1 MSYFPDR
8 IIYRG
13 RFAPSPTGALHI
25 GSLLCAVAS
34 YLDARS
40 QGGVWLVRIDDIDP
54 PRELPGATDAIL
66 RSLEIHG
73 LQWDESVLLQSTRL
87 PAYQEVL
94 DQLARKQALYPCTC
108 SRKQSRTELKL
119 YSGHCRNDSFPCHQP
134 HAVRVRLNSPGI
146 VFEDRVQGH
155 CEFLPDLDID
165 DFVVRR
171 RDGYFS
177 YQLAAMV
184 DDLYQN
190 ISHVVRGVDLLDSS
204 ARQLYLML
212 LLDEQGP
219 QYAHIPV
226 LVNAQQQKLSKQN
239 LASALDDQKAVANLL
254 YCLRKLE
261 QPVPADV
268 APAQVT
274 ELLQW
279 AAKNWRPERIPAT
292 LSIAL

>member
-1 MSYFPDR
+1 MPHSAGR

-40 QGGVWLVRIDDIDP
+40 QNGVWLVRIDDIDP
-54 PRELPGATDAIL
+54 PRELPGAADAIL
-66 RSLEIHG
+66 RSLEAHG
-73 LQWDESVLLQSTRL
+73 LQWDEPVLLQSTRL
-87 PAYQEVL
+87 PAYQETL
-94 DQLARKQALYPCTC
+94 DQLAQKQALYPCTC

-119 YSGHCRNDSFPCHQP
+119 YSGHCRNCSLPCHKA
-134 HAVRVRLNSPGI
+134 HAVRVRLNSSGT
-146 VFEDRVQGH
+146 VFEDRIQGR
-155 CEFLPDLDID
+155 CEFLPDVDID

-177 YQLAAMV
+177 YQLAATT
-184 DDLYQN
+184 DDLFQK

-204 ARQLYLML
+204 ARQLYLMNL
-212 LLDEQGP
+212 LGEPAP

-226 LVNAQQQKLSKQN
+226 LINTQQQKLSKQN
-239 LASALDDQKAVANLL
+239 LAPALDDQQAVANLL

-261 QPVPADV
+261 QPVPTDV
-268 APAQVT
+268 EPAQIT

-279 AAKNWRPERIPAT
+279 AAKNWRPEQIPAT
-292 LSIAL
+292 LSIEL

>member
-1 MSYFPDR
+1 MLQSPGR
-8 IIYRG
+8 MIYRG

-40 QGGVWLVRIDDIDP
+40 QNGVWLVRIDDIDP
-54 PRELPGATDAIL
+54 PRELPGATKAIL
-66 RSLEIHG
+66 RSLEMHG

-87 PAYQEVL
+87 PAYQETL
-94 DQLARKQALYPCTC
+94 DQLARKQVLYPCTC

-119 YSGHCRNDSFPCHQP
+119 YSGHCRKRSFPCHES
-134 HAVRVRLNSPGI
+134 HAIRVRLNSPGI
-146 VFEDRVQGH
+146 VFEDRIQGR
-155 CEFLPDLDID
+155 CEFLPDLDVD
-165 DFVVRR
+165 DFVMRR

-177 YQLAAMV
+177 YQLAAV
-184 DDLYQN
+184 TDDLFQN

-204 ARQLYLML
+204 ARQLYLMNL
-212 LLDEQGP
+212 LGEPVP

-226 LVNAQQQKLSKQN
+226 LINAQQQKLSKQN
-239 LASALDDQKAVANLL
+239 LASALDDQQAVANLL

-268 APAQVT
+268 GTAQVT

-279 AAKNWRPERIPAT
+279 ATKNWRPERIPAT